1 MINLGVFRNA
11 VLGLALL
18 GSASVG
24 WSEPSTVGYAGNVL
38 AVDPASG
45 SIVVGDMGPLLADGH
60 SDITRRSIRVTPST
74 ELAKVVRAPGIA
86 PSGWIGDY
94 VARDMAPSELKLGDF
109 VAVTATHEND
119 SPQAL
124 KITVVEISGQ

>member
-1 MINLGVFRNA
+1 MTKLGVFRTA
-11 VLGLALL
+11 ILGLALL

-24 WSEPSTVGYAGNVL
+24 WSESSTVGYAGNIL

-45 SIVVGDMGPLLADGH
+45 SIIVGDMGPLLADGH

-74 ELAKVVRAPGIA
+74 ELTKVARAQGIA

-94 VARDMAPSELKLGDF
+94 VAHDLSPSELRAGDF
-109 VAVTATHEND
+109 VAVTATREND

-124 KITVVEISGQ
+124 KITVVEISAQ